1 MAATADR
8 LEATMD
14 SRRLSARSL
23 APQPSRHLRIVF
35 FTWNYFP
42 APAGGAERQARLQA
56 EELVRRG
63 HEVTVV
69 CPRTSGERSEIIGG
83 VRVHRLPWIDRRP
96 LQRLLYLAALLVFF
110 SRNARRFDVV
120 HIHLANL
127 QADVI
132 VPLARLFRRPV
143 YIKVACGG
151 SEGEVTRL
159 AKVARLTR
167 WVGLRHAAHVQ
178 ALSQEIGA
186 ELISIGVRPERIV
199 RIPNGL

>member
-56 EELVRRG
+56 EELIRRG

-69 CPRTSGERSEIIGG
+69 CPRTTGERREIIAG

-96 LQRLLYLAALLVFF
+96 VRRLAYLVGLVAFF
-110 SRNARRFDVV
+110 CRNARRFD
-120 HIHLANL
+120 
-127 QADVI
+127 
-132 VPLARLFRRPV
+132 
-143 YIKVACGG
+143 
-151 SEGEVTRL
+151 
-159 AKVARLTR
+159 
-167 WVGLRHAAHVQ
+167 
-178 ALSQEIGA
+178 
-186 ELISIGVRPERIV
+186 
-199 RIPNGL
+199 